1 MTDPDLPQPGWYPD
15 PSGAPALRWW
25 NGVTW
30 SDATHP
36 LSPDADLPTSAS
48 VPPTAPL
55 PTTQVWAPVV
65 PPPGQEEPA
74 VAAAGKRRWW
84 IPVVALVALLGL
96 AGLAVSALVG
106 ALGGPTRLD
115 TGAVEER
122 IAADLT
128 REIGRPITVTCPVS
142 VALRAGSSFT
152 CTASD
157 EDGNQAVILVRQTND
172 RGDVRW
178 TRQP

>member
-30 SDATHP
+30 GDATHP
-36 LSPDADLPTSAS
+36 LSPDPSAPEARS

-65 PPPGQEEPA
+65 PPETVAEAPA
-74 VAAAGKRRWW
+74 DGRPRRRWW
-84 IPVVALVALLGL
+84 IPVVACVALLGL
-96 AGLAVSALVG
+96 AAVAFSALVG
-106 ALGGPTRLD
+106 LGGPRRLD
-115 TGAVEER
+115 TDAIEQR
-122 IAADLT
+122 IAADLS
-128 REIGRPITVTCPVS
+128 RDAGRPITVTCPS
-142 VALRAGSSFT
+142 SITLKAGTTFT

-157 EDGNQAVILVRQTND
+157 GAGGQALISVRQTSD
-172 RGDVRW
+172 RGDVVW
-178 TRQP
+178 VPQ

>member
-1 MTDPDLPQPGWYPD
+1 VTDPDLPQPGWYPD

-30 SDATHP
+30 SDTTHP
-36 LSPDADLPTSAS
+36 LAPDAEAPATSAA
-48 VPPTAPL
+48 PPTAPL
-55 PTTQVWAPVV
+55 PTTQVWSRVV
-65 PPPGQEEPA
+65 PPP
-74 VAAAGKRRWW
+74 AAGDATADAPAARRWW

-106 ALGGPTRLD
+106 ALGGPGTLD

-128 REIGRPITVTCPVS
+128 RQAGTDVTVTCPVR
-142 VALRAGSSFT
+142 VTLRAGSSFT
-152 CTASD
+152 CTAADS
-157 EDGNQAVILVRQTND
+157 EGNQVVILVRQVND
-172 RGDVRW
+172 RGDVVW
-178 TRQP
+178 TPQ